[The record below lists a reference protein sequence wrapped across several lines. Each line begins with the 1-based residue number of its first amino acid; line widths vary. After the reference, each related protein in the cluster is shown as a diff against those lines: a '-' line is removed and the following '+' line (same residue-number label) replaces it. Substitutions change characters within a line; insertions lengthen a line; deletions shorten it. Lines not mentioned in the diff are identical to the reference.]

1 MCEISALCPKK
12 DISLLTFVISVLQI
26 WGANLFLGTDICG
39 RRISSVA
46 FTIQSGVL
54 VRNPDGVGGWL
65 LPVVEWEAAY
75 GSTWEAGAGAGGL
88 GTSSKHPRA
97 PQHAAGISFVCNWRS
112 SELLFQCSD
121 CLQSI
126 FQW

>member
-54 VRNPDGVGGWL
+54 VRNPGYYQWWNGRQHM
-65 LPVVEWEAAY
+65 
-75 GSTWEAGAGAGGL
+75 GAHGRLGQEQGGL
-88 GTSSKHPRA
+88 GMAAKHPRA

-112 SELLFQCSD
+112 SELLLQCSD